1 MSIYLFKTEDYY
13 GGETRVFLS
22 KVEAEEYRTQFIERT
37 NSRTDAIIEE
47 HKPFPVVHV
56 RRNNGEVD
64 PKPILSE
71 HRKPATM
78 LLFVRPIAAIIGP
91 LMYTLLVRLFATK
104 NNGFSFS
111 YFFSQ
116 IHLS

>member
-64 PKPILSE
+64 PKPRYLIGTQEAGDNVVVCETDCGDNWPLDVYAVSE
-71 HRKPATM
+71 V
-78 LLFVRPIAAIIGP
+78 VR
-91 LMYTLLVRLFATK
+91 
-104 NNGFSFS
+104 N
-111 YFFSQ
+111 
-116 IHLS
+116 